1 MTDLLSLGLGLVG
14 LNADLRGGDINRDGG
29 RGVVDLGGLG
39 GACET
44 RLDELDR
51 AKEPGAAVELDR
63 PRDLAP
69 PSAAGNFN
77 VGTGTIEDP
86 GALGNSI

>member
-51 AKEPGAAVELDR
+51 

-77 VGTGTIEDP
+77 VGVGTIEDP
-86 GALGNSI
+86 GALGNSIWGVT